1 MLLRF
6 SPLDIR
12 AMPPKILRAG
22 VQPQLSTQNPEAPH
36 AIWSYN
42 LHHVDPPLD

>member
-22 VQPQLSTQNPEAPH
+22 AQPQLSTQNPEAP
-36 AIWSYN
+36 IEGE
-42 LHHVDPPLD
+42 LC

>member
-22 VQPQLSTQNPEAPH
+22 RSPSFPPKTRKPQIDDSLCNPYH
-36 AIWSYN
+36 A
-42 LHHVDPPLD
+42 HHN

>member
-22 VQPQLSTQNPEAPH
+22 AQPQLSTQNPEAPPEEAH
-36 AIWSYN
+36 
-42 LHHVDPPLD
+42 DKPTT